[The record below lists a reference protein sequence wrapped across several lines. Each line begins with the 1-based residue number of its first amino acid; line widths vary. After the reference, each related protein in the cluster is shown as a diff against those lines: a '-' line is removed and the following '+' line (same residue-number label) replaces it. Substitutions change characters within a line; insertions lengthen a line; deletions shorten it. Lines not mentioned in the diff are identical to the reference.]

1 MALGGEACR
10 KGLGWGRR
18 ESEWR
23 SCLLASQHPGVN
35 RVPACLAYNETDPV
49 SVISFSILQSLWNSS
64 ELPFV
69 FSFPYIWSDGL
80 YGHFFGGYRI
90 IVLWIYVCLL
100 GPLWSWHHKVNAGA
114 TRMMLPSNRSGPISD
129 SLFWQKH
136 KIQWL
141 LFSSEA
147 VGNSEGEKRECLNMS
162 LSCLQT
168 ALWVR

>member
-1 MALGGEACR
+1 MNTGDGSGGRGVQEGFR
-10 KGLGWGRR
+10 VGWEGGGC
-18 ESEWR
+18 

-49 SVISFSILQSLWNSS
+49 SVICFSILQSLWNSS
-64 ELPFV
+64 GLPFV

-90 IVLWIYVCLL
+90 IDLWIYVCLL

-114 TRMMLPSNRSGPISD
+114 ARMMLPSNRSGPISD

-141 LFSSEA
+141 LLSSEA
-147 VGNSEGEKRECLNMS
+147 IGNSEGEKEN
-162 LSCLQT
+162 
-168 ALWVR
+168 V